1 MAQQFLSSLDDL
13 WNRGEQKGRIEGRT
27 AMLREQLEVKFGALP
42 AWVDERLR
50 SATDEQI
57 RDFARRILTEKSLEA
72 TLATTE
78 RS

>member
-13 WNRGEQKGRIEGRT
+13 WNRGEQRGRS

-57 RDFARRILTEKSLEA
+57 RDFAKRILTEKSLEA

-78 RS
+78 RA